1 MSVLARNCGRFWQ
14 TLGRD
19 MLETWTIK
27 SKIGANPTIVATW
40 EKRDMS
46 IKPPF
51 TELEIKKQPGGFYK
65 DNSLPIALISKGI
78 MVALVLW
85 ALVFP
90 ANANGTLGS
99 LNSQLLN
106 VFNQFYIIIT
116 GLFVFFLLAVALTP
130 WGSKVMGRE
139 GEKPEFSNF
148 SWFSMM
154 FGAGLGVGLMVFATA
169 EPLSLWGS
177 NPVVVAGDVAGNT
190 EEAIQSAYRYT
201 FAHYGF
207 HAWAIYVVTGLSL
220 AYYAYTRDMPLT
232 IRSALTP
239 LFGKLMNGFL
249 GHVVDVLGVVATIL
263 GVSVTIGFGV
273 SQFIDGVYAITG
285 MEWIMNMGGD
295 VPTPSKVGLVAG
307 LIVIMGMSIIS
318 AVSGV
323 GRGVKYLSN
332 INLVLSLILLLTF
345 VIFGSFAFAMSTYG
359 SAFVDYIINFF
370 SISFGAY
377 GPQSAAEFAAAI
389 PDNAKPLADDLF
401 SGATNAWGAWG
412 GSDGFE
418 TFKSGLSGAAAE
430 LDEATLAAVY
440 EAGNQGRQFGW
451 QAGWTTF
458 YWAWWIAF
466 SPFVGLFLA
475 RISKGRSVREF
486 IVGCVFAP
494 AMVCFA
500 WMTILGATA
509 IDLELTGGAGGAI
522 TGASQTNQLFA
533 TLGVM
538 LEGSSG
544 LLGALTVMCVVL
556 IMTFLVTSAD
566 SGILVMNTIMSGGSQ
581 ETGIKHRIVWG
592 VILTAVIGTLILA
605 AGEENPMNALRNAMI
620 IGALPFTMV
629 MGLMMVSLG
638 KALYR
643 DGLRAKSETP
653 AE

>member
-1 MSVLARNCGRFWQ
+1 
-14 TLGRD
+14 
-19 MLETWTIK
+19 
-27 SKIGANPTIVATW
+27 
-40 EKRDMS
+40 MS

-51 TELEIKKQPGGFYK
+51 TDVDIKTQDGGFYK
-65 DNSLPIALISKGI
+65 DNSLPIALISKSI
-78 MVALVLW
+78 MVGLVLW

-99 LNSQLLN
+99 LNSQLLE
-106 VFNQFYIIIT
+106 VFNQFYIIIV
-116 GLFVFFLLAVALTP
+116 GCFIFFLLAIALMPKT
-130 WGSKVMGRE
+130 GARVMGPP

-177 NPVVVAGDVAGNT
+177 NPIVVAGEVTGNT

-220 AYYAYTRDMPLT
+220 AYYAYTRNMPLT

-239 LFGKLMNGFL
+239 LFGSALNGFL

-263 GVSVTIGFGV
+263 GVSVTIGYGV

-285 MEWIMNMGGD
+285 MDWMMNIVEGEA
-295 VPTPSKVGLVAG
+295 PTPGKVGLIAG
-307 LIVIMGMSIIS
+307 LLMIMGMSIIS

-332 INLVLSLILLLTF
+332 LNLVLSVILLLTF
-345 VIFGSFAFAMSTYG
+345 VIFGSFTFAMSTYG

-370 SISFGAY
+370 SISFSAW
-377 GPQSAAEFAAAI
+377 GPQSEADFAAAI
-389 PDNAKPLADDLF
+389 PEAAQPLAGELF
-401 SGATNAWGAWG
+401 AGATNAWSAWG
-412 GSDGFE
+412 GSVGFDV
-418 TFKSGLSGAAAE
+418 FKSGLEGAAAE
-430 LDEATLAAVY
+430 LDDATLAAVY

-475 RISKGRSVREF
+475 RISKGRTVREF
-486 IVGCVFAP
+486 IIGCVFAP
-494 AMVCFA
+494 ALVCFA
-500 WMTILGATA
+500 WMTILGGTA
-509 IDLELTGGAGGAI
+509 IDLEMSGAAEGAI
-522 TGASQTNQLFA
+522 VGASNTAKLFV
-533 TLGVM
+533 TLGQM
-538 LEGSSG
+538 LEPG
-544 LLGALTVMCVVL
+544 LLSALTIMCVVL

-581 ETGIKHRIVWG
+581 ETGIKHRIIWG
-592 VILTAVIGTLILA
+592 LILTAVIGTLIIA
-605 AGEENPMNALRNAMI
+605 AGENNPMDALRNAMI

-629 MGLMMVSLG
+629 MGLMCVALA

-643 DGLRAKSETP
+643 DGLREKHGVAEANP

>member
-1 MSVLARNCGRFWQ
+1 
-14 TLGRD
+14 
-19 MLETWTIK
+19 
-27 SKIGANPTIVATW
+27 
-40 EKRDMS
+40 MS
-46 IKPPF
+46 IQPPF
-51 TELEIKKQPGGFYK
+51 TDLEIKTQDSGFYEN
-65 DNSLPIALISKGI
+65 NSLPIALISKGI
-78 MVALVLW
+78 MIALVLW

-90 ANANGTLGS
+90 ANANGALGTLNGQI
-99 LNSQLLN
+99 LA
-106 VFNQFYIIIT
+106 VFNQFYIIIV
-116 GLFVFFLLAVALTP
+116 GMFIFFLVIVALLP
-130 WGSKVMGRE
+130 GSGTRVMGAP
-139 GEKPEFSNF
+139 GETPEFSNF

-177 NPVVVAGDVAGNT
+177 NPVVVAGDAAGNT
-190 EEAIQSAYRYT
+190 EQSVKYAYRWT

-239 LFGKLMNGFL
+239 LFGSLMNGFL

-285 MEWIMNMGGD
+285 MDWIMNMGGD
-295 VPTPSKVGLVAG
+295 VPAPSKVGLVAG
-307 LIVIMGMSIIS
+307 LVVIMGLSILS

-332 INLVLSLILLLTF
+332 LNLVLSLILLATF
-345 VIFGSFAFAMSTYG
+345 VVFGSFGFAMSTYG
-359 SAFVDYIINFF
+359 SAFIDYMINFV
-370 SISFGAY
+370 SLAFGAY
-377 GPQSAAEFAAAI
+377 GPLSAADFAATI
-389 PDNAKPLADDLF
+389 PEAAKPLADELF

-418 TFKSGLSGAAAE
+418 TFKSGLTGAAAE
-430 LDEATLAAVY
+430 LDEETLAAVY
-440 EAGNQGRQFGW
+440 AAGNDGRQFSW
-451 QAGWTTF
+451 QSGWTTF

-475 RISKGRSVREF
+475 RISKGRTVREF
-486 IVGCVFAP
+486 IIGCVLAP

-500 WMTILGATA
+500 WMTILGGTA
-509 IDLELTGGAGGAI
+509 IDLELSGKAAGAI

-538 LEGSSG
+538 IDGG
-544 LLGALTVMCVVL
+544 LLTGLTIMCVVL

-592 VILTAVIGTLILA
+592 LVLTAVIGTLILA
-605 AGEENPMNALRNAMI
+605 AGENNPMDALKNAMI

-629 MGLMMVSLG
+629 MGLMCVSLA

-643 DGLRAKSETP
+643 DNLRDKQST
-653 AE
+653 

>member
-1 MSVLARNCGRFWQ
+1 MQV
-14 TLGRD
+14 
-19 MLETWTIK
+19 
-27 SKIGANPTIVATW
+27 
-40 EKRDMS
+40 
-46 IKPPF
+46 KPPF
-51 TELEIKKQPGGFYK
+51 TDLDIKTQDGGFYH

-85 ALVFP
+85 ALVYP

-99 LNSQLLN
+99 LNGNLLKI
-106 VFNQFYIIIT
+106 FNQFYIYIV
-116 GLFVFFLLAVALTP
+116 GFFAFFLLVVAILPKT
-130 WGSKVMGRE
+130 GARVMGTP
-139 GEKPEFSNF
+139 GEAPEFSNF

-190 EEAIQSAYRYT
+190 EASIQSAYRYT

-239 LFGKLMNGFL
+239 LFGSAMNGFL

-285 MEWIMNMGGD
+285 MEWVMNMGGD
-295 VPTPSKVGLVAG
+295 VPTPSKAG
-307 LIVIMGMSIIS
+307 LIAGLLCIMTLSIIS

-323 GRGVKYLSN
+323 GKGVKYLSN
-332 INLVLSLILLLTF
+332 LNLVLSLILLFTF
-345 VIFGSFAFAMSTYG
+345 VLFGSFGFAMSTYG
-359 SAFVDYIINFF
+359 SAFIDYILNFL
-370 SISFGAY
+370 SLSFGAY

-389 PDNAKPLADDLF
+389 PEAAKPLAADLYA
-401 SGATNAWGAWG
+401 GATNAYGAWA
-412 GSDGFE
+412 GSDGFT
-418 TFKSGLSGAAAE
+418 TFTSGLTGAAAE
-430 LDEATLAAVY
+430 LDEDTLKAVY
-440 EAGNQGRQFGW
+440 AAGNDGRQFGW
-451 QAGWTTF
+451 QSSWTTF

-475 RISKGRSVREF
+475 RISKGRTVREF
-486 IVGCVFAP
+486 ILGCVVAP
-494 AMVCFA
+494 ALVCFA

-533 TLGVM
+533 TLGQM
-538 LEGSSG
+538 IDGGFLS
-544 LLGALTVMCVVL
+544 ALTIMCVVL

-566 SGILVMNTIMSGGSQ
+566 SGILVMNTIMSGGAQ

-592 VILTAVIGTLILA
+592 MILTAVIGTLILA
-605 AGEENPMNALRNAMI
+605 AGDTNPMDALKNAMI
-620 IGALPFTMV
+620 IGALPFTIV
-629 MGLMMVSLG
+629 MGLMCIALI

-643 DGLRAKSETP
+643 DGLREKHGVAEP